1 MTHAIATAPAF
12 ATARAFNVALGRLAS
27 APDALQTAVQHAAM
41 HALHDGQ
48 CTPANRFR
56 ATLASAHIGLSS
68 GESMLGSLFSASSND
83 RLDCGPHR
91 PAESFV
97 PLRVFITRAARVT
110 RSSHT
115 G

>member
-1 MTHAIATAPAF
+1 MDGVAAAAAGPA
-12 ATARAFNVALGRLAS
+12 
-27 APDALQTAVQHAAM
+27 
-41 HALHDGQ
+41 
-48 CTPANRFR
+48 

-97 PLRVFITRAARVT
+97 PLRVFITRAARVKA
-110 RSSHT
+110 T
-115 G
+115 GAL